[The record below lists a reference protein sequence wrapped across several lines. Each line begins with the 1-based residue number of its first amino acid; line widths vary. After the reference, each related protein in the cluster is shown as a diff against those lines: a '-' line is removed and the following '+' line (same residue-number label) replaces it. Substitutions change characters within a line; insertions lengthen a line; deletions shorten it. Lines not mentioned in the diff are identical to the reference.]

1 MKEWQKLG
9 NKARIKTILNVDEKQ
24 YLKTHNQIAEHDVM
38 RGNF

>member
-24 YLKTHNQIAEHDVM
+24 YLKTHNRIGGHDVM
-38 RGNF
+38 GEEF